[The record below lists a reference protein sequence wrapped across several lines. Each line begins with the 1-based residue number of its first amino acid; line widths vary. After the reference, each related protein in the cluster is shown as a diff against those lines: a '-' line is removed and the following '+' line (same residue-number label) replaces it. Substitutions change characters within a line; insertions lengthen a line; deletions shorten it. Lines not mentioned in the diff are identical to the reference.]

1 MKKIITVLMIGL
13 LGVCLA
19 GCGNSGSKEDPGET
33 PDTSSVPA
41 DDDLA
46 SSIDSDISAKN
57 QNPDQDN
64 YYSEIVLSDIFRGQ
78 TEHILG
84 LFSQS
89 VRDEI
94 GEDSLT
100 QMIADASATVQGS
113 LDTFTVAEQAAT
125 GTRGGNGTNYNAY
138 EILAYT
144 DMDIYEIELL
154 RCEGDL
160 SQDDET
166 YEKSLGLEYIRIMP
180 AGTKY
185 LPDGNI
191 DTDLINMLDIG
202 KGMVSFYAD
211 AARLTTYP
219 EGTYTGYSV
228 TVIQMNTET
237 DLWIGANKEY
247 AEELLA
253 SLAANGLQGDI
264 SDISGIYENN
274 TEYVEELSQGYN
286 YHIVAEDGTEFFAE
300 FNPDAEAG
308 QRVIK
313 VK

>member
-1 MKKIITVLMIGL
+1 MKKVITVLMIGM

-19 GCGNSGSKEDPGET
+19 GCGKSGSKEDPGDI
-33 PDTSSVPA
+33 PDTSSAPV
-41 DDDLA
+41 DDELA
-46 SSIDSDISAKN
+46 ASIDSDISSRN

-89 VRDEI
+89 VREEI
-94 GEDSLT
+94 GEDALT
-100 QMIADASATVQGS
+100 QMIADASATVQGN
-113 LDTFTVAEQAAT
+113 LNTFTVAEQAAT
-125 GTRGGNGTNYNAY
+125 GTRGGNGPDYNAY

-160 SQDDET
+160 SKDDET
-166 YEKSLGLEYIRIMP
+166 YKKSLGLEYIRIMP
-180 AGTKY
+180 AGAKY

-191 DTDLINMLDIG
+191 DTDLINSLDIG
-202 KGMVSFYAD
+202 RGMISHYAD

-253 SLAANGLQGDI
+253 SLAANGLEGDI
-264 SDISGIYENN
+264 SEISGIYDNN

-286 YHIVAEDGTEFFAE
+286 YHIVAEDGREFFAE
-300 FNPDAEAG
+300 FDPDGEAG